1 MRLSVTVFATMLP
14 LLFVSAA
21 LAAQEVE
28 SSTYTAPDGTR
39 VLRHTSEVPA
49 SVAEVW
55 EALTTTEGVQSWAVP
70 VAEVDFRLG
79 GIWESSYRLDG
90 QIGDERNIRNR
101 FISYLPLRMVSIQA
115 VQAPPGFPHAD
126 LLPELFTVIE
136 LEELATDRTRVT
148 ISMVGYREGE
158 GYEVLLRHF
167 DSGNAWSLEQLRK
180 RFAEGPVDWHA
191 LLSPGAVR
199 Q

>member
-1 MRLSVTVFATMLP
+1 MRLPVATCVAVLP

-28 SSTYTAPDGTR
+28 NSTYTAPDGTR

-55 EALTTTEGVQSWAVP
+55 EALTTTDGVRSWAVP

-90 QIGDERNIRNR
+90 RIGDERNIRNR
-101 FISYLPLRMVSIQA
+101 FISYLPLKMVSIQA

-136 LEELATDRTRVT
+136 LEKLATDRTRVT
-148 ISMVGYREGE
+148 ISMVGYRAGD
-158 GYEVLLRHF
+158 GFDVLFRHF
-167 DSGNAWSLEQLRK
+167 DSGNAWTLEQLRK

-191 LLSPGAVR
+191 VLAPAAPR
-199 Q
+199 P

>member
-1 MRLSVTVFATMLP
+1 MRLPVTMSAAMLP
-14 LLFVSAA
+14 LLLLSAA

-28 SSTYTAPDGTR
+28 NSTYIAPDGTR
-39 VLRHTSEVPA
+39 VLRHASEVPA

-55 EALTTTEGVQSWAVP
+55 EALTTTDGVRSWAVP

-90 QIGDERNIRNR
+90 RIGDERNIRNR
-101 FISYLPLRMVSIQA
+101 FISYLPLKMVSIQA

-158 GYEVLLRHF
+158 GYDVLFRHF

-180 RFAEGPVDWHA
+180 RFAEGPIDWHA
-191 LLSPGAVR
+191 LLSAGAV
-199 Q
+199 QP

>member
-1 MRLSVTVFATMLP
+1 MRPAAALFAAILP
-14 LLFVSAA
+14 VLFVSAA

-28 SSTYTAPDGTR
+28 NSTYIAPDGSR
-39 VLRHTSEVPA
+39 VLRHATDVPA

-55 EALTTTEGVQSWAVP
+55 EALTTTDGVRSWAVP

-90 QIGDERNIRNR
+90 RIGDERNIRNR

-136 LEELATDRTRVT
+136 VEELATDRTRVT

-158 GYEVLLRHF
+158 GYDVLFRHF
-167 DSGNAWSLEQLRK
+167 DAGNAWSLEQLRK

-191 LLSPGAVR
+191 LLSPAAVR
-199 Q
+199 P